1 MANIHVVGRME
12 TALAVGLYFTVKDY
26 SNPGPHGGLV
36 IDTAKDVKQHYAF
49 VTAPNFPKDK
59 MMLVTYPNL
68 DYKFRMSDRES
79 TSDTQRRII
88 ETIRLEP
95 GEIAQ
100 GKPVATPASDY
111 LWQVEKS
118 DGNTAVVFSAHDGRA
133 IDVFGEHTNPGTEV
147 SGFLPKHCHAN
158 QQWKFECPLPI

>member
-1 MANIHVVGRME
+1 
-12 TALAVGLYFTVKDY
+12 
-26 SNPGPHGGLV
+26 
-36 IDTAKDVKQHYAF
+36 
-49 VTAPNFPKDK
+49 
-59 MMLVTYPNL
+59 
-68 DYKFRMSDRES
+68 MSDRES
-79 TSDTQRRII
+79 TSDPARRII
-88 ETIRLEP
+88 ETITLEP

-158 QQWKFECPLPI
+158 QQWKFQHSLSA